1 MTEPHAQLR
10 WQLEHEVAHRRIR
23 VLVVDEQSVVRAGL
37 RVLLQASDEIEVVGE
52 AGSAAQAVAVAEQLQ
67 PDVVLMEVRLSTGD
81 GIAALTQIVG
91 GGALGPRVLVLTNV
105 AAAECV
111 YDCLRGGAS
120 GFLLKHSSP
129 ERILD
134 AIRTVHQGQ
143 MPIDPALTRSV
154 VGIYPRLST
163 GSDADNRSAIAS
175 LSAREGQIVALLA
188 RGLNTTEVACRLHLS
203 TTTVK
208 THISH
213 ILGKWAVR
221 DRVQLVARAYEIGF
235 VQQFDAST
243 HRRS

>member
-1 MTEPHAQLR
+1 MSDPHAQLR
-10 WQLEHEVAHRRIR
+10 WELEHDRTGKRIR

-37 RVLLQASDEIEVVGE
+37 RVLLQASDEVAVVGE
-52 AGSAAQAVAVAEQLQ
+52 AGSAEQALTACEQLR
-67 PDVVLMEVRLSTGD
+67 PDVVLFEVRLSTGD
-81 GIAALTQIVG
+81 GIAALTRMVA
-91 GGALGPRVLVLTNV
+91 GAAPGPRVLVLTNV
-105 AAAECV
+105 ALAECV
-111 YDCLRGGAS
+111 HDCLRGGAS

-134 AIRTVHQGQ
+134 GIRTVHQGG
-143 MPIDPALTRSV
+143 MPIDPALTRRV

-175 LSAREGQIVALLA
+175 LSLREGQIAALLA
-188 RGLNTTEVACRLHLS
+188 RGLNTSEVACRLSLS

-213 ILGKWAVR
+213 ILAKWGLR

-235 VQQFDAST
+235 VQQFHDSEGRT
-243 HRRS
+243 